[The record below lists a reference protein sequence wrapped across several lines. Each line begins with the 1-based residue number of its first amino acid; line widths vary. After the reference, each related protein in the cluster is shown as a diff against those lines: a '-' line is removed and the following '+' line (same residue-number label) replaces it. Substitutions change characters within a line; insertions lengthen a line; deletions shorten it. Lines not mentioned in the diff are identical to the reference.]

1 METQVIVNGEVI
13 ILADTKPLYN
23 DGFAQWRNINTGQT
37 WNVDG
42 SIAEACYN
50 ADIAQYRTS
59 IVVPIPEKHEH
70 HSMEWEV
77 FASKGKGSIF
87 HRIVDEIEEDW
98 NVNQTMIYRLWNGD
112 IFIETWEHG
121 VGLVPSCGTA
131 TIAVAMKE
139 QVNEIYCRGGKYN
152 IEFFEKYLTLEAE
165 NIS

>member
-1 METQVIVNGEVI
+1 METQVEVNGEVI
-13 ILADTKPLYN
+13 ILADTKPQYN
-23 DGFAQWRNINTGQT
+23 DGFAQWRDISTGKT

-42 SIAEACYN
+42 SIAAACYN
-50 ADIAQYRTS
+50 ADIAQYRTK
-59 IVVPIPEKHEH
+59 IVVPLPQPHPS
-70 HSMEWEV
+70 HSLEWEV
-77 FASKGKGSIF
+77 FNTQGKGSIV
-87 HRIVDEIEEDW
+87 HRVVDEIEEDW

-131 TIAVAMKE
+131 TIAIAMKE
-139 QVNEIYCRGGKYN
+139 QVNKVYCRGGEYN